1 MTKQTNSFFTIPMT
15 RALEDNAFAT
25 GITISEMMEA
35 AGKVVAEEIE
45 KFAKSVSSKKIVVLA
60 GFGNNGGDGVVATR
74 YLLQND
80 YECSLFLFG
89 DKRKFNSLASQENF
103 KKLKEILPQKKI
115 THIKKSDKIEN
126 IFDNLEKDVIIVD
139 ALLGIGISGT
149 PRDPYKSVINY
160 LNTKYKGNLL
170 ALDIPSGYNP
180 EGENE
185 LFVRNANKIVCLG
198 RNKIREEDF
207 PEAEIIIRKIGIP
220 INSEKYVG
228 IGDLKWFFPKRRDDS
243 HKRQNGVVTVI
254 AGSKDYIGAPVLAA
268 MGAFRTGVDLIF
280 ILTPSDIRNTVAS
293 FIPDFITIPAHEG
306 EIESSDIVKMYK
318 LPRLKDSTFVIGPG
332 MMETETTKETLLE
345 LLRNKEKRNIII
357 DAGALSIMDEE
368 HLFLLQYHNSV
379 LTPHRGE
386 FTKIFK
392 RKLTGHLEEDC
403 TIVAEVA
410 TKWQTTIL
418 LKGHL
423 DIISDGNRTKINKTG
438 HAGMTVGG
446 TGDVLT
452 GIVAALLSVNNDP
465 FISAYLA
472 AYISGEA
479 GEFTAE
485 KYGVGLMASDIPEQ
499 IWKVIDLALKFKAKE
514 I

>member
-1 MTKQTNSFFTIPMT
+1 MTKQTNDFFTIRMT

-25 GITISEMMEA
+25 GITIFEMMEV

-60 GFGNNGGDGVVATR
+60 GYGNNGGDGVVVIR
-74 YLLQND
+74 YLLQKD
-80 YECSLFLFG
+80 YDCSLFLFG
-89 DKRKFNSLASQENF
+89 EKRKFNSLASQENF
-103 KKLKEILPQKKI
+103 KKLKEILPQEKI
-115 THIKKSDKIEN
+115 TIVKKADKIDK
-126 IFDNLEKDVIIVD
+126 IFNNLEKDVIIVD
-139 ALLGIGISGT
+139 ALLGIGITGT
-149 PRDPYKSVINY
+149 PREPYKSVINY

-180 EGENE
+180 EEENE
-185 LFVRNANKIVCLG
+185 LYIRNANRIVCLG
-198 RNKIREEDF
+198 RNKIKEGDF
-207 PEAEIIIRKIGIP
+207 SKAEVIVRDIGIP
-220 INSEKYVG
+220 IDSERFVG

-268 MGAFRTGVDLIF
+268 MGAFRTGADLIF

-293 FIPDFITIPAHEG
+293 FIPDFITIPAHKG
-306 EIESSDIVKMYK
+306 EVESSDIIKMYK
-318 LPRLKDSTFVIGPG
+318 LPRLKGSTFVIGPG
-332 MMETETTKETLLE
+332 MMETDTTKEALLE

-357 DAGALSIMDEE
+357 DASALSIMDEE
-368 HLFLLQYHNSV
+368 HLFLLQYHNTV

-386 FTKIFK
+386 FRKIFK
-392 RKLTGHLEEDC
+392 RKLTGEIEENC
-403 TIVAEVA
+403 KIVSEVA
-410 TKWQTTIL
+410 LKWQTTIL
-418 LKGHL
+418 LKGYL
-423 DIISDGNRTKINKTG
+423 DIISDGKRTKINKTG

-465 FISAYLA
+465 FISAYLG
-472 AYISGEA
+472 AYISGKA
-479 GEFTAE
+479 GEFAAE
-485 KYGVGLMASDIPEQ
+485 KYGVGLMASDIPEH
-499 IWKVIDLALKFKAKE
+499 IWNAVDLAIRFEAKE